1 MKELMAKRIKIYMP
15 SGNDTVEIW
24 DNDIDKFLAKG
35 YKLEQEQK
43 STRSSKK
50 KDVEVEEQQQTNEG
64 VSEWQPM
71 SEQAE

>member
-1 MKELMAKRIKIYMP
+1 MAKRVNLYKDGNSIK
-15 SGNDTVEIW
+15 IW
-24 DNDIDKFLAKG
+24 DNDIEKFLAKG
-35 YKLEQEQK
+35 YKLEQEKK

-64 VSEWQPM
+64 VNEWQPT

>member
-1 MKELMAKRIKIYMP
+1 MPNRIKIFMP
-15 SGNDTVEIW
+15 NGNDTIEIW

-50 KDVEVEEQQQTNEG
+50 KDVEVEEQEQPKENN
-64 VSEWQPM
+64 EWQHM

>member
-1 MKELMAKRIKIYMP
+1 MAKRIKIYMP

-35 YKLEQEQK
+35 YKLEQEKK

-50 KDVEVEEQQQTNEG
+50 KDVEVEEQQINEG

>member
-1 MKELMAKRIKIYMP
+1 MAKRIKVYMP
-15 SGNDTVEIW
+15 DGISTVSIW
-24 DNDIDKFLAKG
+24 DNDLDKFLEKG
-35 YKLEQEQK
+35 FKTEIEKK

-50 KDVEVEEQQQTNEG
+50 KDVEVDEQQQTNEG

>member
-1 MKELMAKRIKIYMP
+1 MAKRINLYKDGHSI
-15 SGNDTVEIW
+15 EIW
-24 DNDIDKFLAKG
+24 DNDLDKFLAKG
-35 YKLEQEQK
+35 YKLEQEKK

>member
-1 MKELMAKRIKIYMP
+1 MAKRIKIYMP
-15 SGNDTVEIW
+15 NGSDTIEVW

-35 YKLEQEQK
+35 YKLEQEKK

-50 KDVEVEEQQQTNEG
+50 KDVEVEEQEQTNEG

>member
-1 MKELMAKRIKIYMP
+1 MAKRIKIYMP
-15 SGNDTVEIW
+15 SGNNTVEVW

-50 KDVEVEEQQQTNEG
+50 KDVEVEEQQQTSEG

>member
-1 MKELMAKRIKIYMP
+1 MAKRIKLYNGDNIIE
-15 SGNDTVEIW
+15 VW

-35 YKLEQEQK
+35 YKLEQEKK

>member
-1 MKELMAKRIKIYMP
+1 MAKRIKLVMP
-15 SGNDTVEIW
+15 SGNDIIEIW
-24 DNDIDKFLAKG
+24 DNEIDKFLAKG
-35 YKLEQEQK
+35 YKLEQEKK

-50 KDVEVEEQQQTNEG
+50 KDVEVDEQQQTNEG

>member
-1 MKELMAKRIKIYMP
+1 MAKRIKIFMP
-15 SGNDTVEIW
+15 SGDNTIEIW

>member
-1 MKELMAKRIKIYMP
+1 MAKRIKLLMP
-15 SGNDTVEIW
+15 SGNDIIEIW
-24 DNDIDKFLAKG
+24 DNEIDKFLAKG
-35 YKLEQEQK
+35 YKLEQEKK

-50 KDVEVEEQQQTNEG
+50 KDVEVEQQQTNEG

>member
-1 MKELMAKRIKIYMP
+1 MAKRIKIYIP
-15 SGNDTVEIW
+15 NGKETIEVW

-35 YKLEQEQK
+35 YKLEQEEK

-50 KDVEVEEQQQTNEG
+50 KDVEVDEQEQTNEG

>member
-1 MKELMAKRIKIYMP
+1 MAKRIKIYMP

-50 KDVEVEEQQQTNEG
+50 KDVEVDEQQQTNEG
-64 VSEWQPM
+64 ANEWQPM

>member
-1 MKELMAKRIKIYMP
+1 MAKRINLYKDGHSI
-15 SGNDTVEIW
+15 EIW
-24 DNDIDKFLAKG
+24 DNDLDKFLAKG
-35 YKLEQEQK
+35 YKLEQQKK

>member
-1 MKELMAKRIKIYMP
+1 MAKRIKIYMP
-15 SGNDTVEIW
+15 NGNDTIEVW

-35 YKLEQEQK
+35 YKLEQEKK

-50 KDVEVEEQQQTNEG
+50 KDVEVEEQEQTNEG
-64 VSEWQPM
+64 VNEWQPT